1 MIALSAADRA
11 VVEQTRRAGSVILRV
26 PEVWHAVNPIH
37 RMRRYVTASYMIRGR
52 LSPEMTSRVGTERER
67 RTGLASLDHV
77 PEALQP
83 LYRP

>member
-52 LSPEMTSRVGTERER
+52 LSPEMTSPVGTERER
-67 RTGLASLDHV
+67 RAGLASLDHV